1 MKRQRINQ
9 QKTTR
14 LHRFSRENNINWDE
28 ELGLGYSYIRKDNHW
43 FEKLEDWENKVK
55 VLYDLNPGVKL
66 ILSGSASLNLISFTR
81 FGTA

>member
-1 MKRQRINQ
+1 MEITDFNPWWETGAIDRETSSMKKRDLFP
-9 QKTTR
+9 K
-14 LHRFSRENNINWDE
+14 LKESLEERFIEI
-28 ELGLGYSYIRKDNHW
+28 
-43 FEKLEDWENKVK
+43 EDWENKVK